1 MCVYGSLS
9 AETCQGR
16 GQAVASGEELAWIL
30 SSLLLAGS
38 CRVTRAHPDIRPEDL
53 KSSMGSDM
61 QARVPPGPPD
71 HSVLCKF
78 LTLGPSP
85 GWAPQVAPVVR
96 DPPVN
101 AGDLRDWS
109 LIPGSGRSPGEGNGY
124 PLQHSGLEDPMDRG
138 AWRATV
144 HGVTRV
150 GQDWVTNTFTRPH
163 PGEGVKSRLLSRF
176 RALSEGQHILFT
188 IKTVKEHWSFW
199 NRSEDSGASLT
210 RYILFSLFKKFYF
223 KHIQLNF
230 PLNEVTEAKKKKK
243 ALPSF
248 LRSQHMTN
256 PHVLQLCS
264 LSKHPL
270 NKKAK
275 TFI

>member
-101 AGDLRDWS
+101 AGDLRDCGVWS
-109 LIPGSGRSPGEGNGY
+109 LGREDPLEKGMATHSNILAWRIPWTEEPGGLQSTGSQESDRTEWLTLSPDLTQVRVWNPGFC
-124 PLQHSGLEDPMDRG
+124 LVSGLCQRDS
-138 AWRATV
+138 T
-144 HGVTRV
+144 
-150 GQDWVTNTFTRPH
+150 
-163 PGEGVKSRLLSRF
+163 
-176 RALSEGQHILFT
+176 
-188 IKTVKEHWSFW
+188 SF
-199 NRSEDSGASLT
+199 S
-210 RYILFSLFKKFYF
+210 
-223 KHIQLNF
+223 
-230 PLNEVTEAKKKKK
+230 P
-243 ALPSF
+243 
-248 LRSQHMTN
+248 
-256 PHVLQLCS
+256 
-264 LSKHPL
+264 
-270 NKKAK
+270 
-275 TFI
+275 